1 MEKRIAVLRRVWKFK
16 SKAWLDIAYIT
27 LPWSTLL
34 QRLILPEVKGH
45 KTTWSLANLE
55 NRKQRRMRMSEM
67 SEQRTLRKFA
77 ILKSFW
83 LVTLLWA
90 KRMIYTGLIPESC
103 RKSILDNYPGSQA
116 SLEDLADELRSE
128 NHFVLQVNLLIKFL
142 LHTLWIGLGN
152 LGMPSAG
159 FCTSSKSGRQE
170 RGVDCFMAHVK
181 QIAIL
186 KGEVRCPKLQGCFLC

>member
-16 SKAWLDIAYIT
+16 SKAWLDTAYIT

-45 KTTWSLANLE
+45 KTTCSLANLE

-116 SLEDLADELRSE
+116 SLEDSAKLMNWDELRSE
-128 NHFVLQVNLLIKFL
+128 NHFVLQVNLLMRCQIERSM
-142 LHTLWIGLGN
+142 IGIWRICRN
-152 LGMPSAG
+152 AAG
-159 FCTSSKSGRQE
+159 GFK
-170 RGVDCFMAHVK
+170 VV
-181 QIAIL
+181 L
-186 KGEVRCPKLQGCFLC
+186 